1 MGLTDEGMR
10 ALAQCES
17 LTTVN
22 IRDVEI
28 TGKGLEGWDS
38 VAMPNIRS
46 IVIDDRGGLSK
57 EAVTRLVHGFPNGRV
72 YLPKHTAWMREAQ
85 RNRSR

>member
-1 MGLTDEGMR
+1 MLWLSASR
-10 ALAQCES
+10 

-28 TGKGLEGWDS
+28 TGKRLEGWDS

-57 EAVTRLVHGFPNGRV
+57 EAVTRLVHGFPTVAFICPSTLRG
-72 YLPKHTAWMREAQ
+72 
-85 RNRSR
+85 